1 MPKKKK
7 NLLSSDAAHE
17 TRSKYKKTSIGRR
30 PSTSMMNKKKRQG
43 RNRKQLKNRG
53 QGK

>member
-1 MPKKKK
+1 MAKKS
-7 NLLSSDAAHE
+7 NPYGTGLF
-17 TRSKYKKTSIGRR
+17 YKRT
-30 PSTSMMNKKKRQG
+30 KKKRQG